1 MRDAVNAA
9 HATSRSA
16 GPIRRPGGGI
26 AYLLARFPPF
36 DTIELGIWETDTWLQ
51 GLALVPLGLVLL
63 VVAGWLSEAMAA
75 VSHGLARWGAK

>member
-1 MRDAVNAA
+1 MAA
-9 HATSRSA
+9 AYGA
-16 GPIRRPGGGI
+16 ALCLIAAPII
-26 AYLLARFPPF
+26 APF